1 LKLNSADVRL
11 LGEVLSKNPDI
22 SIFCV
27 LRGGNRVETLLIQ
40 GGARLTGR
48 IAVTGA
54 KNAALPVIAAALLT
68 GDTVNLSGVPG
79 LDDIFTM
86 CELLESVGVTVDWG
100 PGRLSLNAGR
110 ANAREASYGLVR
122 RMRASFLIAGP
133 MLARF
138 GFTRMPMPGGCA
150 IGSRPIDL
158 HLKAFSAMG
167 AELSVESG
175 YIEATAPTGLRS
187 AHVYFDYPSVG
198 ATENAMMAAALT
210 KGDTVLENV
219 AREPEIVDLAN
230 LLTKMGAK
238 VVGAGTGV
246 IRIRGV
252 DELQGASHTV
262 IPDRIEAGT
271 YMTAAAITKGDVI
284 LENVVPEHLTAVIA
298 KLRETG
304 ACVEAEESRIRVSAD
319 RHLRA
324 VDIKT
329 MPYPGFP
336 TDLQAQFMALLSL
349 ADGMSIITETVFE
362 NRFMHV
368 DELARM
374 GAKIKIDGRAA
385 IIEGVNGISGA
396 PVTATDLRAGAAL
409 VVAGLAANGTTEV
422 VNIGHIDRGYEH
434 IERKLSALGADIVRK
449 SVPEERGASAATA
462 S

>member
-1 LKLNSADVRL
+1 M
-11 LGEVLSKNPDI
+11 
-22 SIFCV
+22 
-27 LRGGNRVETLLIQ
+27 ETLLVQ

-48 IAVTGA
+48 VAISGA

-68 GDTVNLSGVPG
+68 GETVNLSGVPG
-79 LDDIFTM
+79 LDDINTM
-86 CELLESVGVTVDWG
+86 CELLESVGVGVHWG
-100 PGRLSLNAGR
+100 PGCLSLNAQDAVAG
-110 ANAREASYGLVR
+110 EVSYNLVK

-138 GFTRMPMPGGCA
+138 GYTRMPMPGGCA

-175 YIEATAPTGLRS
+175 YIEARAPNGLKS
-187 AHVYFDYPSVG
+187 AHIYFDYPSVG
-198 ATENAMMAAALT
+198 ATENAMMAAALVR
-210 KGDTVLENV
+210 GDTVLENV

-246 IRIRGV
+246 IRIRGAG
-252 DELQGASHTV
+252 ELQGTSHTV

-298 KLRETG
+298 KLREIG
-304 ACVEAEESRIRVSAD
+304 AHVDVEESEIHVFSD
-319 RHLRA
+319 KEPTA

-349 ADGMSIITETVFE
+349 ANGMSIVTETVFE

-368 DELARM
+368 YELARM

-385 IIEGVNGISGA
+385 IIEGVGGLSGA
-396 PVTATDLRAGAAL
+396 PVAATDLRAGAAL
-409 VVAGLAANGTTEV
+409 VIAGLVANGTTEV
-422 VNIGHIDRGYEH
+422 VNIAHIDRGYEDL
-434 IERKLSALGADIVRK
+434 EKKLCALGAIITRK
-449 SVPEERGASAATA
+449 SPSEKEKASAATA

>member
-1 LKLNSADVRL
+1 MES
-11 LGEVLSKNPDI
+11 
-22 SIFCV
+22 
-27 LRGGNRVETLLIQ
+27 LLIQ
-40 GGARLTGR
+40 GGVRLTGR
-48 IAVTGA
+48 VTVSGA
-54 KNAALPVIAAALLT
+54 KNAALPAIAAALLT
-68 GDTVNLSGVPG
+68 GGTVNLSCVPA

-86 CELLESVGVTVDWG
+86 CELLETVGVSVGWG
-100 PGRLSLNAGR
+100 PGCLTLDAGG
-110 ANAREASYGLVR
+110 ANAKETSYELVR

-138 GFTRMPMPGGCA
+138 GFARMPMPGGCA

-158 HLKAFSAMG
+158 HLKAFAAMG
-167 AELSVESG
+167 AEILVESG
-175 YIEATAPTGLRS
+175 CIQAKAPNGLKG
-187 AHVYFDYPSVG
+187 AHIYFDYPSVG
-198 ATENAMMAAALT
+198 ATENAMMAASLV
-210 KGDTVLENV
+210 KDTTILENV

-238 VVGAGTGV
+238 VVGAGTGI
-246 IRIRGV
+246 IRIQGV
-252 DELQGASHTV
+252 DDLEGTNHTV

-298 KLRETG
+298 KLRELG
-304 ACVEAEESRIRVSAD
+304 ACVEAEESTIHVSCTTCPK
-319 RHLRA
+319 A

-336 TDLQAQFMALLSL
+336 TDLQAQLMSLLSL
-349 ADGMSIITETVFE
+349 ADGMSIVTETVFE

-368 DELARM
+368 DELTRM

-385 IIEGVNGISGA
+385 IVEGVDRLSGA

-409 VVAGLAANGTTEV
+409 VVAGLAANGDTEV
-422 VNIGHIDRGYEH
+422 VNVEHIDRGYEY
-434 IERKLSALGADIVRK
+434 IEKKLGSLGASIIRK
-449 SVPEERGASAATA
+449 SVSKERETSAATA

>member
-1 LKLNSADVRL
+1 
-11 LGEVLSKNPDI
+11 
-22 SIFCV
+22 
-27 LRGGNRVETLLIQ
+27 VETLLIK
-40 GGARLTGR
+40 GGARLSGQVV
-48 IAVTGA
+48 ISGA
-54 KNAALPVIAAALLT
+54 KNASLPAIAAALLT
-68 GDTVNLSGVPG
+68 EGTVNLSGVPG
-79 LDDIFTM
+79 LHDIFTM
-86 CELLESVGVTVDWG
+86 CELLESVGVTAKWG
-100 PGRLSLNAGR
+100 PGCLSLDAG
-110 ANAREASYGLVR
+110 EASPRETSYSLVR

-138 GFTRMPMPGGCA
+138 GFARMPMPGGCA

-167 AELSVESG
+167 AELSVGSG
-175 YIEATAPTGLRS
+175 YIEATAPKGLRS
-187 AHVYFDYPSVG
+187 AHIYLDYPSVG
-198 ATENAMMAAALT
+198 ATENAMMAASLA
-210 KGDTVLENV
+210 KGSTILENV

-252 DELQGASHTV
+252 DELGGASHTV

-298 KLRETG
+298 KLREVG
-304 ACVEAEESRIRVSAD
+304 VCVEVEESEIRVSSET
-319 RHLRA
+319 RSRA

-349 ADGMSIITETVFE
+349 AEGMSIITETVFE

-368 DELARM
+368 DELTRM
-374 GAKIKIDGRAA
+374 GAKIKIDGRSALV
-385 IIEGVNGISGA
+385 EGVDKLSGA
-396 PVTATDLRAGAAL
+396 PVSATDLRAGAAL
-409 VVAGLAANGTTEV
+409 VVAGLAACGETEV

-434 IERKLSALGADIVRK
+434 IEEKLNSLGANIVRR
-449 SVPEERGASAATA
+449 SVPKERGASAQTA

>member
-1 LKLNSADVRL
+1 
-11 LGEVLSKNPDI
+11 
-22 SIFCV
+22 
-27 LRGGNRVETLLIQ
+27 VETLLIR
-40 GGARLTGR
+40 GGTGLTGR
-48 IAVTGA
+48 ITVTGA
-54 KNAALPVIAAALLT
+54 KNAALPAIAAALLT
-68 GDTVNLSGVPG
+68 GETINLSCVPS
-79 LDDIFTM
+79 LDDILTM
-86 CELLESVGVTVDWG
+86 CELLESVGVAINWG
-100 PGRLSLNAGR
+100 PGHLSINAGW
-110 ANAREASYGLVR
+110 ANAKGEAPYSLVR

-138 GFTRMPMPGGCA
+138 GFARMPMPGGCA

-158 HLKAFSAMG
+158 HLKAFNAMG
-167 AELSVESG
+167 AELSVGSG
-175 YIEATAPTGLRS
+175 YIEATAPKGLQS
-187 AHVYFDYPSVG
+187 AHIYLDYPSVG
-198 ATENAMMAAALT
+198 ATENAMMAASLA

-238 VVGAGTGV
+238 IIGAGTGV
-246 IRIRGV
+246 IKISGV
-252 DELQGASHTV
+252 SELKGANHKV

-284 LENVVPEHLTAVIA
+284 LDNVVPEHLTAVIA
-298 KLRETG
+298 KLREIG
-304 ACVEAEESRIRVSAD
+304 VCVEVKESQIHIASCT
-319 RHLRA
+319 HPKA

-349 ADGMSIITETVFE
+349 ADGISIITETVFE

-368 DELARM
+368 DELTRM

-385 IIEGVNGISGA
+385 IIEGTDCISGA

-409 VVAGLAANGTTEV
+409 IVAGLAADGLTEV
-422 VNIGHIDRGYEH
+422 TNIGHIDRGYEH
-434 IERKLSALGADIVRK
+434 IEKKLHSLGADIIRK
-449 SVPEERGASAATA
+449 SASEKKGTSAATA

>member
-1 LKLNSADVRL
+1 M
-11 LGEVLSKNPDI
+11 
-22 SIFCV
+22 
-27 LRGGNRVETLLIQ
+27 ETLLVQ

-48 IAVTGA
+48 VAISGA

-68 GDTVNLSGVPG
+68 GETVNLSGVPG
-79 LDDIFTM
+79 LDDINTM
-86 CELLESVGVTVDWG
+86 CELLESVGVGVHWG
-100 PGRLSLNAGR
+100 PGCLSLNAQDAVAG
-110 ANAREASYGLVR
+110 EVSYNLVK

-138 GFTRMPMPGGCA
+138 GYTRMPMPGGCA

-175 YIEATAPTGLRS
+175 YIEARAPNGLKS
-187 AHVYFDYPSVG
+187 AHIYFDYPSVG
-198 ATENAMMAAALT
+198 ATENAMMAAALVR
-210 KGDTVLENV
+210 GDTVLENV

-246 IRIRGV
+246 IRIRGAG
-252 DELQGASHTV
+252 ELQGTSHTV

-298 KLRETG
+298 KLREIG
-304 ACVEAEESRIRVSAD
+304 AHVDVEESEIHVFSD
-319 RHLRA
+319 KEPTA

-349 ADGMSIITETVFE
+349 ANGMSIVTETVFE

-368 DELARM
+368 YELARM

-385 IIEGVNGISGA
+385 IIEGVGGLSGA
-396 PVTATDLRAGAAL
+396 PVAATDLRAGAAL
-409 VVAGLAANGTTEV
+409 VIAGLVANGTTEV
-422 VNIGHIDRGYEH
+422 VNIAHIDRGYEDL
-434 IERKLSALGADIVRK
+434 EKKLCALGASITRK
-449 SVPEERGASAATA
+449 SPSEKEKASAATA

>member
-1 LKLNSADVRL
+1 M
-11 LGEVLSKNPDI
+11 
-22 SIFCV
+22 
-27 LRGGNRVETLLIQ
+27 ETLLIQ
-40 GGARLTGR
+40 GGAKLSGR
-48 IAVTGA
+48 VVVSGA
-54 KNAALPVIAAALLT
+54 KNAALPAIAAALLT
-68 GDTVNLSGVPG
+68 GGTVNLSGVPS
-79 LDDIFTM
+79 LDDIVTM
-86 CELLESVGVTVDWG
+86 CELLESVGVTVNRG
-100 PGRLSLNAGR
+100 PGCCLSLNARG
-110 ANAREASYGLVR
+110 ASAREASYSLVR

-138 GFTRMPMPGGCA
+138 GIARMPMPGGCA

-175 YIEATAPTGLRS
+175 YIEATAPKGLKS
-187 AHVYFDYPSVG
+187 AHIYFDYPSVG
-198 ATENAMMAAALT
+198 ATENAMMAAALV
-210 KGDTVLENV
+210 KGSTVLENA

-246 IRIRGV
+246 IRIQGT
-252 DELQGASHTV
+252 DELEGANHIV

-298 KLRETG
+298 KLRELG
-304 ACVEAEESRIRVSAD
+304 AAVEAEESEIRVSSEGKPK
-319 RHLRA
+319 A

-368 DELARM
+368 DELTRM
-374 GAKIKIDGRAA
+374 GAKIRIDGRAA
-385 IIEGVNGISGA
+385 VIEGVDDLSGA
-396 PVTATDLRAGAAL
+396 PVNATDLRAGAAL
-409 VVAGLAANGTTEV
+409 VVAGLAANGDTEI

-434 IERKLSALGADIVRK
+434 IERKLNSLGANVVRR
-449 SVPEERGASAATA
+449 SVPKERKASAATA

>member
-1 LKLNSADVRL
+1 M
-11 LGEVLSKNPDI
+11 
-22 SIFCV
+22 
-27 LRGGNRVETLLIQ
+27 ETLLIK
-40 GGARLTGR
+40 GGARLSGQVV
-48 IAVTGA
+48 ISGA
-54 KNAALPVIAAALLT
+54 KNASLPAIAAALLT
-68 GDTVNLSGVPG
+68 EGTVNLSGVPG
-79 LDDIFTM
+79 LHDIFTM
-86 CELLESVGVTVDWG
+86 CELLESVGVTVKWG
-100 PGRLSLNAGR
+100 PGCLSLDAGE
-110 ANAREASYGLVR
+110 ASPREASYSLVR

-138 GFTRMPMPGGCA
+138 GFARMPMPGGCA

-167 AELSVESG
+167 AELSAESG
-175 YIEATAPTGLRS
+175 YIQARAPKGLRS
-187 AHVYFDYPSVG
+187 AHIYFDYPSVG
-198 ATENAMMAAALT
+198 ATENAMMAAALA
-210 KGDTVLENV
+210 KGSTVLENA

-246 IRIRGV
+246 IRIQGV
-252 DELQGASHTV
+252 DELGGASHTV

-284 LENVVPEHLTAVIA
+284 LGNVVPEHLTAVIA
-298 KLRETG
+298 KLRELG
-304 ACVEAEESRIRVSAD
+304 VCVEVEESEIRVSSET
-319 RHLRA
+319 RSRA

-349 ADGMSIITETVFE
+349 AEGMSIITETVFE

-368 DELARM
+368 DELTRM
-374 GAKIKIDGRAA
+374 GAKIKIDGRSALV
-385 IIEGVNGISGA
+385 EGVDKLSGA
-396 PVTATDLRAGAAL
+396 PVSATDLRAGAAL
-409 VVAGLAANGTTEV
+409 VVAGLAACGETEV

-434 IERKLSALGADIVRK
+434 IEEKLNSLGANIVRR
-449 SVPEERGASAATA
+449 SVPKERGASAQTA

>member
-1 LKLNSADVRL
+1 
-11 LGEVLSKNPDI
+11 
-22 SIFCV
+22 
-27 LRGGNRVETLLIQ
+27 VETLLVQ

-48 IAVTGA
+48 VAISGA

-68 GDTVNLSGVPG
+68 GETVNLSGVPG
-79 LDDIFTM
+79 LDDINTM
-86 CELLESVGVTVDWG
+86 CELLESVGVGVHWG
-100 PGRLSLNAGR
+100 PGCLSLNAQDAVAG
-110 ANAREASYGLVR
+110 EVSYNLVK

-138 GFTRMPMPGGCA
+138 GYTRMPMPGGCA

-175 YIEATAPTGLRS
+175 YIEARAPNGLKS
-187 AHVYFDYPSVG
+187 AHIYFDYPSVG
-198 ATENAMMAAALT
+198 ATENAMMAAALVR
-210 KGDTVLENV
+210 GDTVLENV

-246 IRIRGV
+246 IRIRGAG
-252 DELQGASHTV
+252 ELQGTSHTV

-298 KLRETG
+298 KLREIG
-304 ACVEAEESRIRVSAD
+304 AHVDVEESEIHVFSD
-319 RHLRA
+319 KEPTA

-349 ADGMSIITETVFE
+349 ANGMSIVTETVFE

-368 DELARM
+368 YELARM

-385 IIEGVNGISGA
+385 IIEGVGGLSGA
-396 PVTATDLRAGAAL
+396 PVAATDLRAGAAL
-409 VVAGLAANGTTEV
+409 VIAGLVANGTTS
-422 VNIGHIDRGYEH
+422 I
-434 IERKLSALGADIVRK
+434 
-449 SVPEERGASAATA
+449 PW
-462 S
+462 

>member
-1 LKLNSADVRL
+1 M
-11 LGEVLSKNPDI
+11 
-22 SIFCV
+22 
-27 LRGGNRVETLLIQ
+27 ETLLIQ

-48 IAVTGA
+48 VVVSGA
-54 KNAALPVIAAALLT
+54 KNAALPVIASTLLT
-68 GDTVNLSGVPG
+68 GESVELSGVPE

-86 CELLESVGVTVDWG
+86 CELLENAGVNVDQG
-100 PGRLSLNAGR
+100 PGCLSLNAGK
-110 ANAREASYGLVR
+110 ANAVEASYDLVR

-158 HLKAFSAMG
+158 HLKAFTAMG

-175 YIEATAPTGLRS
+175 YIEAVAPGGLQG
-187 AHVYFDYPSVG
+187 AHIYFDYPSVG
-198 ATENAMMAAALT
+198 ATENAMMAATLA
-210 KGDTVLENV
+210 KGNTVLENA

-246 IRIRGV
+246 IRIQGV
-252 DELQGASHTV
+252 ERLCGADHTV

-271 YMTAAAITKGDVI
+271 YMTASAITNGDVI
-284 LENVVPEHLTAVIA
+284 VENIVPEHLTAVIA
-298 KLRETG
+298 KLRELG
-304 ACVEAEESRIRVSAD
+304 AGVEVGESEIRVYSET
-319 RHLRA
+319 RPKA

-336 TDLQAQFMALLSL
+336 TDLQAQFMALLCL
-349 ADGMSIITETVFE
+349 ADDMSIITETVFE

-368 DELARM
+368 DELTRM

-385 IIEGVNGISGA
+385 IVEGIDNLSGA
-396 PVTATDLRAGAAL
+396 PVNATDLRAGAAL
-409 VVAGLAANGTTEV
+409 IIAGLAASGETEV
-422 VNIGHIDRGYEH
+422 VNTKHIDRGYDH
-434 IERKLSALGADIVRK
+434 IENKLRSLGAEIIRRTVAK
-449 SVPEERGASAATA
+449 KPGASAATA